1 MILPDSTSL
10 GVTWLLIGPW
20 LPLNQFIKICEN
32 SSVNIDWNFGAL
44 KDKCGRNGHW
54 MRLGFPACWYCF
66 SPAQNCLLKKKK
78 IGIFKLLSYNISTP
92 SHTILEWFISGAF
105 WWFLIFCKY
114 CTIYLAPACIWKGR
128 WVTHKAFVWSIC
140 YPLRLMIIFCISFE
154 IFDKEKSHL
163 HITAL
168 YFLIYCLSFLFLA

>member
-1 MILPDSTSL
+1 MWKEWTLDETRFSC
-10 GVTWLLIGPW
+10 LLI
-20 LPLNQFIKICEN
+20 LLF
-32 SSVNIDWNFGAL
+32 SSSKLF
-44 KDKCGRNGHW
+44 
-54 MRLGFPACWYCF
+54 
-66 SPAQNCLLKKKK
+66 AQKKK

-128 WVTHKAFVWSIC
+128 WVTRKAFVWSIC